1 MVSVLFVDEDA
12 ANLDGLRKMC
22 ADRCQDWQ
30 PTYARGGAAALAM
43 MDGRPFDV
51 VVSGSRLVDMDGP
64 AFLKLAKQ
72 RKPETVRISLTSP
85 GDPGAAMRSLPVA
98 HQCLTKRCAPEVLV
112 RTIRRAAELQ
122 ALLHS
127 ETTRR
132 MLGQVGDLPSLPA
145 NLVALDAA
153 LCDEEASLGDVA
165 RIITRDVAMSA
176 KVLQLVNSPFFG
188 LRSSI
193 RDLHQAVA
201 YLGVETLR
209 ALTITTEVF
218 RVFKPSELLPRDW
231 MERFNE
237 HSLDVADI
245 AGRLVRTSTAQY
257 EASVAGLL
265 HDVGELVVA
274 DRAPEK
280 LCAVLAEVS
289 GGRPPDEAE
298 TESLGATYPVL
309 GGCLLS
315 LWGMSYRVVE
325 AVTRHREHW
334 DGAPRDPE
342 LPDAVHVGDAL
353 ASAGREPEGLAS
365 ISPGRPAGPG
375 PAREGDGAS
384 LGAPAGRADEEDDR
398 ELADEGGPSAEQEVA
413 ADEGEPPVDED
424 RAAGADGAQPGR
436 GAAEEAE
443 VQVTNVCQP
452 SQFVD
457 LSEEYLTSVGL
468 LGAVRRYR
476 AGVLSR

>member
-1 MVSVLFVDEDA
+1 
-12 ANLDGLRKMC
+12 
-22 ADRCQDWQ
+22 
-30 PTYARGGAAALAM
+30 
-43 MDGRPFDV
+43 
-51 VVSGSRLVDMDGP
+51 
-64 AFLKLAKQ
+64 
-72 RKPETVRISLTSP
+72 
-85 GDPGAAMRSLPVA
+85 
-98 HQCLTKRCAPEVLV
+98 
-112 RTIRRAAELQ
+112 
-122 ALLHS
+122 
-127 ETTRR
+127 
-132 MLGQVGDLPSLPA
+132 
-145 NLVALDAA
+145 
-153 LCDEEASLGDVA
+153 
-165 RIITRDVAMSA
+165 
-176 KVLQLVNSPFFG
+176 
-188 LRSSI
+188 
-193 RDLHQAVA
+193 
-201 YLGVETLR
+201 
-209 ALTITTEVF
+209 
-218 RVFKPSELLPRDW
+218 

-237 HSLDVADI
+237 HSLEVADI

-289 GGRPPDEAE
+289 SGRPPDEAE

-365 ISPGRPAGPG
+365 ISTGRPAGPG

-384 LGAPAGRADEEDDR
+384 VGAPAGNADEADDR
-398 ELADEGGPSAEQEVA
+398 EL

-436 GAAEEAE
+436 GAVEEAE

>member
-1 MVSVLFVDEDA
+1 
-12 ANLDGLRKMC
+12 
-22 ADRCQDWQ
+22 
-30 PTYARGGAAALAM
+30 
-43 MDGRPFDV
+43 
-51 VVSGSRLVDMDGP
+51 
-64 AFLKLAKQ
+64 
-72 RKPETVRISLTSP
+72 
-85 GDPGAAMRSLPVA
+85 MRSLPVA
-98 HQCLTKRCAPEVLV
+98 HQCLAKKGPPEVLV
-112 RTIRRAAELQ
+112 RTIQRAAELQ
-122 ALLHS
+122 ALLYS

-145 NLVALDAA
+145 NLVALDAV
-153 LCDEEASLGDVA
+153 LCNEEASLGDVA
-165 RIITRDVAMSA
+165 RIVTRDVAMSA

-193 RDLHQAVA
+193 RDLRQAVS

-218 RVFKPSELLPRDW
+218 RAFKPSELLPGDW
-231 MERFNE
+231 MERFSE

-315 LWGMSYRVVE
+315 LWGMNYRVVE

-334 DGAPRDPE
+334 GGAQRDPE
-342 LPDAVHVGDAL
+342 LPDAVHVADAL
-353 ASAGREPEGLAS
+353 ASAGRELKGPAS
-365 ISPGRPAGPG
+365 ISSGHPASPG
-375 PAREGDGAS
+375 PARDGDDAGQ
-384 LGAPAGRADEEDDR
+384 GAPAGKAAEADDHEI
-398 ELADEGGPSAEQEVA
+398 ADEGGPHAALEVA
-413 ADEGEPPVDED
+413 SDEEEPPVDED
-424 RAAGADGAQPGR
+424 RAAGADDAEPGR
-436 GAAEEAE
+436 GTAEEAE
-443 VQVTNVCQP
+443 VQAANVCQP

-468 LGAVRRYR
+468 LGAVRMYR
-476 AGVLSR
+476 AGALSR

>member
-43 MDGRPFDV
+43 MEGRPFDV

-64 AFLKLAKQ
+64 AFLKRAKQ

-98 HQCLTKRCAPEVLV
+98 HQCLTKRCPPEVLV
-112 RTIRRAAELQ
+112 RTIERAAELQ

-153 LCDEEASLGDVA
+153 LCNEEASLGDVA
-165 RIITRDVAMSA
+165 RIVTRDVAMSA

-193 RDLHQAVA
+193 RDLRQAVA

-218 RVFKPSELLPRDW
+218 RVFKPNELLPGDW
-231 MERFNE
+231 MERFTA
-237 HSLDVADI
+237 HSIDVADI

-280 LCAVLAEVS
+280 LCAVVADVS

-309 GGCLLS
+309 GGSLLS
-315 LWGMSYRVVE
+315 LWGMNYRVVE

-342 LPDAVHVGDAL
+342 LPDAVHVADAL
-353 ASAGREPEGLAS
+353 ASAGREPGAVAS
-365 ISPGRPAGPG
+365 TSSGPPAGPG
-375 PAREGDGAS
+375 PAREGDGAG
-384 LGAPAGRADEEDDR
+384 LGAPAGETGEADDH
-398 ELADEGGPSAEQEVA
+398 ELADEGAPS
-413 ADEGEPPVDED
+413 
-424 RAAGADGAQPGR
+424 
-436 GAAEEAE
+436 E
-443 VQVTNVCQP
+443 VQAANVCQP

-457 LSEEYLTSVGL
+457 LSEEYLTGVGL
-468 LGAVRRYR
+468 LGAVRMYR